1 MDMKQAPRSLSDN
14 LQNKRRTPFLSS
26 IKAFSPQAVKDH
38 PRLYGDQ
45 CSRIRPRTLLCR
57 EPQITWLT
65 SFTSL
70 TARSSETPEISIV
83 AFFVFIVIVATFA
96 FGSSAGSSI

>member
-1 MDMKQAPRSLSDN
+1 MFP
-14 LQNKRRTPFLSS
+14 
-26 IKAFSPQAVKDH
+26 PQAVKDH

-45 CSRIRPRTLLCR
+45 YSRIRPRTLICR

-70 TARSSETPEISIV
+70 TAKSSETPVVSIV
-83 AFFVFIVIVATFA
+83 AFFVFLVIVDTFA
-96 FGSSAGSSI
+96 VGSSAGNSIEANWPEDEQLLSVGRSLIESL